1 LTIES
6 FAKKGNLMGSLPL
19 SGIKIISFAQLAQ
32 GPAAVQLLADFGAD
46 VIKVESPKGGAW
58 ERQWSGANLF
68 PGGESLFFLM
78 FNRNQRSITLNLK
91 DPQSLDVALRLIDEA
106 DVVVEN
112 YRSGVMERLG
122 LGYDDL
128 SKRNP
133 RLIYCASTGYG
144 TRHPLRD
151 RPGQD
156 LLMQAVS
163 GLAWLN
169 SLPGGSPRETQAA
182 VVDFH
187 ASLLIV
193 VGILLALQHRQSTGR
208 GQKVETSL
216 LASAF
221 HLQSDFI
228 NYAMNGWN
236 YGKDAP
242 EDQPY
247 GLFATK
253 DGQLALGHASTEVLA
268 KIFDDP
274 RFSAFEPGDQ
284 FAKGKEIKRLV
295 AEHMKR
301 QTTRQWLEA
310 LEPMGIWCAPVSTYD
325 QVANDKTIL
334 LEEDRWSFDYPAA
347 GKIWSL
353 APPVTCPKPIPP
365 SVAFHPNW
373 ASIRASCSTHA
384 DCPTKTSRR

>member
-1 LTIES
+1 ME
-6 FAKKGNLMGSLPL
+6 SLPL
-19 SGIKIISFAQLAQ
+19 AGIKIVSFAQLAQ

-68 PGGESLFFLM
+68 PGGESLLYLM

-91 DPQSLDVALRLIDEA
+91 DSQSLEVALRLIDEA

-144 TRHPLRD
+144 TRHPMRD
-151 RPGQD
+151 KPGQD

-169 SLPGGSPRETQAA
+169 SLPGGPPRETQAA
-182 VVDFH
+182 VVDLH

-193 VGILLALQHRQSTGR
+193 VGILLALQHRQLTGR

-221 HLQSDFI
+221 HLQSDFLS
-228 NYAMNGWN
+228 YAMNGWN

-268 KIFDDP
+268 KIRDDP
-274 RFSAFEPGDQ
+274 RFASFQPADQ
-284 FAKGKEIKRLV
+284 FSKGGESKRLV

-301 QTTRQWLEA
+301 RTTKEWLET
-310 LEPMGIWCAPVSTYD
+310 LEPIGVWCAPVSTYD
-325 QVANDKTIL
+325 EVAKDRAIL
-334 LEEDRWSFDYPAA
+334 TEENRWSFDHPVA

-353 APPVTCPKPIPP
+353 APPVSLSETHP
-365 SVAFHPNW
+365 SVRRPPPKLGEHTIELLEACGLK
-373 ASIRASCSTHA
+373 ASEIDAMKERGAI
-384 DCPTKTSRR
+384 